1 MYYSNCLVALGDASA
16 SIPAPALHQL
26 MDLVSYAVLAGND
39 YEEQVVEIEGYLRSK
54 NQQGPH
60 LHVKAYRSDYYTLIR
75 IYNDDL
81 VDVLIAVSTGVK
93 EATDENDQNHHNQ

>member
-16 SIPAPALHQL
+16 SIPVPVLHQL
-26 MDLVSYAVLAGND
+26 TDLASYAVLAGND
-39 YEEQVVEIEGYLRSK
+39 YKEQVMEIKGYLRFK
-54 NQQGPH
+54 KQRGLH
-60 LHVKAYRSDYYTLIR
+60 LHVKAYRSDYYTLVR

-93 EATDENDQNHHNQ
+93 EANQ